1 MWELMMKNVYN
12 LNTSSLNPSDFEFD
26 VYYEDDYTDG
36 SLKRYMPDPVLIKVP
51 ILELF
56 NLDNLNRFGDPQPDG
71 YFDYIPDV
79 TVIERTGSIVFPV
92 LEPFGGHLT
101 GERVGK
107 MMIDKYNLDTLGLE
121 SALAKFRYREL
132 YEQIQAVT
140 EHTGLT
146 QNKFRMV
153 GKVKSGSS
161 NGEFSLG
168 FYIPQGSVRVSAGG
182 KQLTEGLDYEI
193 DYSLGKLRIINPAYL
208 SQGTPIDVRFEDNSL
223 FSLQQKSMK
232 GIRAE
237 YQFSKKISLGG
248 TYLKL
253 SERPITQKVNIGDDP
268 IKNRMF
274 GMDFNYSEEVPFIT
288 KLVDKL
294 PFYSTSEKSR
304 LNFTAEVA
312 GFKPGHAKGIDLK
325 YEDYKGNIIYE
336 NEGIANL
343 DDFEGAVSGFNLGG
357 YNANLWTLAS
367 TPSEL
372 SVDATKFKESSLVN
386 NLAYNANRAL
396 LNWSTLDLGTN
407 RSSIDNQNPYTQ
419 IINQNQLFTNRQ
431 VQPGQQQ
438 QLFTF
443 DISYYPTDRGPYNFD
458 NRDGYPGYTKGFDV
472 INDKI
477 VLREPA
483 TRWAGIQRYFQN
495 SDFESANYESIEFW
509 MLNPFMDRGDG
520 YPAISGESGKIVFNL
535 AFLKMLLRII
545 YFFLKMHSQ
554 LHNVVYPYSI
564 RLLAEQL

>member
-1 MWELMMKNVYN
+1 
-12 LNTSSLNPSDFEFD
+12 
-26 VYYEDDYTDG
+26 
-36 SLKRYMPDPVLIKVP
+36 
-51 ILELF
+51 
-56 NLDNLNRFGDPQPDG
+56 
-71 YFDYIPDV
+71 
-79 TVIERTGSIVFPV
+79 
-92 LEPFGGHLT
+92 
-101 GERVGK
+101 
-107 MMIDKYNLDTLGLE
+107 
-121 SALAKFRYREL
+121 
-132 YEQIQAVT
+132 
-140 EHTGLT
+140 
-146 QNKFRMV
+146 
-153 GKVKSGSS
+153 
-161 NGEFSLG
+161 
-168 FYIPQGSVRVSAGG
+168 
-182 KQLTEGLDYEI
+182 
-193 DYSLGKLRIINPAYL
+193 
-208 SQGTPIDVRFEDNSL
+208 
-223 FSLQQKSMK
+223 
-232 GIRAE
+232 
-237 YQFSKKISLGG
+237 
-248 TYLKL
+248 
-253 SERPITQKVNIGDDP
+253 
-268 IKNRMF
+268 
-274 GMDFNYSEEVPFIT
+274 MDFNYSEEVPFIT

-477 VLREPA
+477 VLRGPA

-495 SDFESANYESIEFW
+495 SDFESANYESIE
-509 MLNPFMDRGDG
+509 
-520 YPAISGESGKIVFNL
+520 
-535 AFLKMLLRII
+535 
-545 YFFLKMHSQ
+545 
-554 LHNVVYPYSI
+554 
-564 RLLAEQL
+564 